1 MGLTGLLLIICISAV
16 ISLATVVLACWWLR
30 LPAAS
35 LGADG
40 TQEMVVRVRDRYVP
54 ATFLASVGVP
64 LRIEFLRED
73 FDACS
78 EEVFLPDFAVARHL
92 PVGRPVT
99 VEVRPEVPRDYLVT
113 CRYGRYIGVIRARP
127 RREFALRSRAQALVR
142 HAGRLL
148 RPRRETG

>member
-1 MGLTGLLLIICISAV
+1 MLLIICISAV
-16 ISLATVVLACWWLR
+16 ITLAAAVIGCWWLR

-40 TQEMVVRVRDRYVP
+40 TQEMAVRVRDRYVP
-54 ATFLASVGVP
+54 ATFLASVDVP

-73 FDACS
+73 SDACS
-78 EEVFLPDFAVARHL
+78 EEVFLPDFAVSRHL

-99 VEVRPEVPRDYLVT
+99 VEVRPEAPGDYLVT

-127 RREFALRSRAQALVR
+127 RREFALRSRARALVR

-148 RPRRETG
+148 QPRLETG